1 MRKLNSRSV
10 HRYLSI
16 FIGIQLFL
24 WSLSGLMFCW
34 LPYDQVLAK
43 HHLKTVEVLD
53 LGQIPLFDVRELLER
68 LNAKGDEGVKIT
80 SVTLRTLLD
89 RPVYEIQLN
98 TAQANVHHQLYDAR
112 SGELISPISRELA
125 IEIARADFDEDAEI
139 KSTTLVT
146 SVESGHSEYR
156 GKELPAWQIDFDHG
170 SRTSLYISADRGIIT
185 ARRNVQWRVFDF
197 FWMLHTMDYQG
208 RDNFNTWLLWIA
220 TCFSLASVMSGFW
233 LWWRSSRL
241 RSRWRHRIRQRH
253 QATKIASS
261 S

>member
-1 MRKLNSRSV
+1 MRKLNSRSI

-34 LPYDQVLAK
+34 IPYDQVLAK
-43 HHLKTVEVLD
+43 HHLKQATITD
-53 LGQIPLFDVRELLER
+53 LNEFSLFDIRELLNR
-68 LNAKGDEGVKIT
+68 SRDGAGLDSKLTAVN
-80 SVTLRTLLD
+80 LRTVLD
-89 RPVYEIQLN
+89 RPVYEVQL
-98 TAQANVHHQLYDAR
+98 TSADSKVLFQLFDAR

-125 IEIARADFDEDAEI
+125 VAIAKADFDEEVEI
-139 KSTTLVT
+139 KSATLVT
-146 SVESGHSEYR
+146 SLSSNHSEYR
-156 GKELPAWQIDFDHG
+156 GKELPAWQIDFNHA
-170 SRTSLYISADRGIIT
+170 SRTSLYVSADRGMIT

-208 RDNFNTWLLWIA
+208 RDNFNTWLLWFA

-241 RSRWRHRIRQRH
+241 RSRWRRAARQRK
-253 QATKIASS
+253 QRLAEVKP
-261 S
+261 